1 MSGEDDAEDGVQ
13 SNQEENTQ
21 VEAAAKWSDTK
32 PNITEGKISYLFGRA
47 TGKSHNINRAK
58 QNALQMARLGIEDTI
73 QDHQMIRAH
82 LEKVALD
89 KTNVAATYSDQY
101 GDYEVKESLFAGPS
115 GEFAKFESTWDVT
128 SDGGYRLT
136 TVIPYG
142 RGKDK

>member
-13 SNQEENTQ
+13 SNQN
-21 VEAAAKWSDTK
+21 VE
-32 PNITEGKISYLFGRA
+32 
-47 TGKSHNINRAK
+47 
-58 QNALQMARLGIEDTI
+58 
-73 QDHQMIRAH
+73 
-82 LEKVALD
+82 
-89 KTNVAATYSDQY
+89 ATYSDQY

-115 GEFAKFESTWDVT
+115 GEFAKFESTWEVT

>member
-13 SNQEENTQ
+13 SNREENSQ
-21 VEAAAKWSDTK
+21 VATSAKWSDTK
-32 PNITEGKISYLFGRA
+32 PNITEGKIGYLFGRA

-58 QNALQMARLGIEDTI
+58 QNARQMARLGIEDTL
-73 QDHQMIRAH
+73 QSHQMIRAH

-115 GEFAKFESTWDVT
+115 GEFAKFESTWEVT
-128 SDGGYRLT
+128 PDGRHRLT